1 MRSLQNLGIFF
12 ARTLISLLFIFSG
25 IDKILDWQNAEGGLI
40 SLLCDWH
47 NYLGSYPQLQ
57 DFITT
62 ILLWTPVI
70 LGFIVVFQL
79 VGGLMLLLGI
89 KPRIGALLLILFLV
103 PMTILLHHFWFLP
116 SEKKEVELAFFMKNM
131 AIFGGL
137 ILILIHGASLK
148 KKPMEF
154 PKNEGKK

>member
-1 MRSLQNLGIFF
+1 MRSLQNLGIFL
-12 ARTLISLLFIFSG
+12 ARTFISLLFIFSG

-47 NYLGSYPQLQ
+47 NYLSASPQMQ
-57 DFITT
+57 DFITN
-62 ILLWTPVI
+62 ILLWTPFI
-70 LGFIVVFQL
+70 LGFIVVFQM

-89 KPRIGALLLILFLV
+89 KPRLGALLLIIFLV

-116 SEKKEVELAFFMKNM
+116 SEKKEVELAFFMKNL
-131 AIFGGL
+131 AILGGL
-137 ILILIHGASLK
+137 LLILVHGASLK

-154 PKNEGKK
+154 PQNAGKK